1 MHTVSNTPMGGAPNG
16 HEAQQL
22 CRSVAAVLAS
32 DPDFAL
38 LALTRGAAAEGADA
52 PRRDEIDALI
62 HWLQARAVPGADI
75 EASAKSLALVTT
87 CTRIA
92 AGITQIMGQSELGNS
107 RTLQC
112 AQDLDWLAAIFRD

>member
-1 MHTVSNTPMGGAPNG
+1 MHTISNAPMGDAPNG

-52 PRRDEIDALI
+52 PRRDDIDALI

-75 EASAKSLALVTT
+75 ESSAKSLALVAT

-112 AQDLDWLAAIFRD
+112 AQDLDRLAAIFRD